1 MKTIKNILFLT
12 FLMLLTSCSDKDD
25 YNPQGYFPTT
35 IEFTDYT
42 NSVNDKTVT
51 ISYNS
56 NNTIS
61 YNSNNT
67 ISQIVLNDNNG
78 TKTKQYTYTNGRIT
92 SVTNSGFLGGPDV
105 RTFVYNSNGILSSI
119 VDDTGGTIE
128 NYPINYN
135 ATTNTY
141 SLVDGGDTSSVQLD
155 NSNNPIIYSSTL
167 FASDLEIT
175 LDGTQKGVFEHVTP
189 QIALQFDLALF
200 NNGHLFYFFNQKQIN
215 NFQFGVQDIDIVNN
229 RDTNG
234 NITSV
239 IYNFTGG
246 GSQLDI
252 TYQNRNL

>member
-1 MKTIKNILFLT
+1 MKTLKNILFLT
-12 FLMLLTSCSDKDD
+12 ILALFISCNSDD
-25 YNPQGYFPTT
+25 NNTQGNFPTN

-42 NSVNDKTVT
+42 NSVNDKMVS
-51 ISYNS
+51 ISYN
-56 NNTIS
+56 NE
-61 YNSNNT
+61 NT
-67 ISQIVLNDNNG
+67 ISQIVLVDNNG
-78 TKTKQYTYTNGRIT
+78 TKTKQYSYTNGRIT
-92 SVTNSGFLGGPDV
+92 SVTNSGFLGGPDI

-119 VDDTGGTIE
+119 VDDTGGTVE
-128 NYPINYN
+128 TYPINYN
-135 ATTNTY
+135 ATTKTY

-175 LDGTQKGVFEHVTP
+175 LDGTQKGVFEHVAP

-200 NNGHLFYFFNQKQIN
+200 NTGHIFYFFNQKQIN
-215 NFQFGVQDIDIVNN
+215 HFQFGVQDIDIVNN

-239 IYNFTGG
+239 IYNFVGG
-246 GSQLDI
+246 GGQLDI